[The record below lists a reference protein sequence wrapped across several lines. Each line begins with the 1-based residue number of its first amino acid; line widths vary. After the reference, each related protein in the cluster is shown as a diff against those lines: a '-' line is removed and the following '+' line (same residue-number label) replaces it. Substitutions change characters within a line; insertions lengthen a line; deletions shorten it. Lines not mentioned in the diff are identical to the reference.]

1 MSMYSIKRFDLF
13 LTVPD
18 LLIAT
23 HAIKIAPSLP
33 GVSRKVFAV
42 LVLCHVKHLLSLQFR
57 GKMPPPCD
65 PVCKIID
72 WILAVWHQ
80 LNSCLSRL
88 GAPEA
93 LMGPK
98 HFFSCPVVPGHSQA
112 TVK

>member
-1 MSMYSIKRFDLF
+1 MIGEGKKEGGDVGTSFPVGFKES
-13 LTVPD
+13 VC
-18 LLIAT
+18 
-23 HAIKIAPSLP
+23 
-33 GVSRKVFAV
+33 SRGLK
-42 LVLCHVKHLLSLQFR
+42 LCQRSFLSLQFR
-57 GKMPPPCD
+57 GKLPPPCD

-98 HFFSCPVVPGHSQA
+98 HFFSCPVVPGHGQA

>member
-1 MSMYSIKRFDLF
+1 MFDQF
-13 LTVPD
+13 LIVPD
-18 LLIAT
+18 FCNSSI
-23 HAIKIAPSLP
+23 P
-33 GVSRKVFAV
+33 GEKTNNQPTSCLKVSRKVFAV
-42 LVLCHVKHLLSLQFR
+42 EVLCHVKYLFSLQFR